1 VKAKRQSTGFDAT
14 SISWPAYFNQQV
26 VPAVRTLPNIC
37 MNDVFNEFC
46 GGSTGSVLD
55 AWDTS
60 LGIIASVTTLQCRHT
75 IKFGGESGEWS
86 GRRTMLRVL
95 PLRNTE

>member
-1 VKAKRQSTGFDAT
+1 MILAGESLALSSEDVACALVSEIKSDCDRADR
-14 SISWPAYFNQQV
+14 
-26 VPAVRTLPNIC
+26 VPAT
-37 MNDVFNEFC
+37 
-46 GGSTGSVLD
+46 GGVLD